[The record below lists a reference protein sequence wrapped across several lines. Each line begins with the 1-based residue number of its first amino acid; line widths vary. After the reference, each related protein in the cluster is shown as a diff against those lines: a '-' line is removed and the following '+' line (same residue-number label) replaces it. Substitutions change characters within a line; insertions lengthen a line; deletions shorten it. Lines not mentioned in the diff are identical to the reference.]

1 MEEMTDDSMIK
12 ASDDP
17 QPTRAVRVMFAGSQ
31 CFGLF
36 AEEIE
41 SIADWRTPSPLPDA
55 PTGVLGVVSIRGR
68 MLTVLDPA
76 VLLGES
82 AGAARGKIVRL
93 RGDEQIALAVDRTG
107 EVIELAADELKAA
120 SEASKKGPLT
130 QLLLGVVSKG
140 EQSIA
145 VLDHNQLFATAM
157 RGRERRQRQF

>member
-1 MEEMTDDSMIK
+1 MIEEMTDDSMIK

-17 QPTRAVRVMFAGSQ
+17 QPTRAVQVMFVGSQ

-107 EVIELAADELKAA
+107 EVIKIAADELQAA
-120 SEASKKGPLT
+120 SETSPLILG
-130 QLLLGVVSKG
+130 LLSKG